1 MADPASYRPAP
12 GTIPAQPGVYRF
24 RDLEGRVLYVGKA
37 KSLRA
42 RLANYFQ
49 DELSLSPR
57 IRQMVHTASRVE
69 WVVVGSEVEALT
81 LEYSWIKEFEP
92 RFNVVFRDNKSYPY
106 LALSLDEEFPRVWI
120 TRQKHRSGVRYFG
133 PYTKVWAIR
142 ETLDDL
148 LTAFPMRSCT
158 KGQFNQAQRA
168 GRPCLYG
175 YIGRCTAPCVG
186 RISADGHREIALGLA
201 DFMDGDTSGVIA
213 ERRRKMRDAA
223 ADENFERAARL
234 RDQVVALE
242 AASERNVVVFEHNLD
257 VDIFGLEFDELEAS
271 VQVFFVRGG
280 RIRGQRGWVSE
291 EIGGL
296 TGAEIVSELMLQVY
310 GDAQYDVIP
319 EARSASTSIDD
330 RKHTP
335 VGAIPAEMWVPT
347 LPDDREEIE
356 TWLRARRGDRPVRLK
371 VPQRGNKA
379 KLAETVRENAVQALQ
394 RHKLARA
401 ADITVRSQALE
412 ELREGLGLERAPLRI
427 ECYDISHIQ
436 GQHQVASMVVFED
449 GLSKKSDYR
458 HFIVRGPDGMG
469 VADDTAA
476 MDEVLRRRLARL
488 VDGAAGDD
496 AGAAEDDARD
506 AELVGSG
513 EVQGKPRRFAYRPD
527 LLIVDGGLPQV
538 NAAQRVVDE
547 LGAVVHVVG
556 LAKRLEEVWI
566 PGDEFPVIFPRTSPA
581 LRLLQQLRDE
591 SHRFAITFHRKKR
604 GKAMTR
610 SVLDEIPGLGPA
622 KQKVLLKAFGSV
634 AKIRAASLEEL
645 QMVKGVGPRLAASIR
660 ETLGLEPSPGAKN
673 TASEAVPD
681 DVVIPTVVSPE
692 ISGDEEPDQSPE

>member
-1 MADPASYRPAP
+1 MADPADYRPAP
-12 GTIPAQPGVYRF
+12 GSIPAQPGVYRF

-49 DELSLSPR
+49 DEYSLSPR

-106 LALSLDEEFPRVWI
+106 LALSLGEDIPRVWI

-186 RISADGHREIALGLA
+186 RVTPDEHREIALGLA
-201 DFMDGDTSGVIA
+201 DFMDGDSSGVIS
-213 ERRRKMRDAA
+213 ERRREMMEAA
-223 ADENFERAARL
+223 AQESFERAARL
-234 RDQVVALE
+234 RDQVAALE
-242 AASERNVVVFEHNLD
+242 AASERNVVVFEENLD

-296 TGAEIVSELMLQVY
+296 TGADIVSELLVQVY
-310 GDAQYDVIP
+310 GDPQYDDIP
-319 EARSASTSIDD
+319 GARAESTSIDD

-335 VGAIPAEMWVPT
+335 VGAIPGQIWVPA
-347 LPDDREEIE
+347 LPGDQTQVEA
-356 TWLRARRGDRPVRLK
+356 WLRERRGDRPVRLK
-371 VPQRGNKA
+371 VPRRGNKA
-379 KLAETVRENAVQALQ
+379 KLAQTVHENAIQALA

-449 GLSKKSDYR
+449 GLAKKADYR
-458 HFIVRGPDGMG
+458 HFIVRGPEGAG
-469 VADDTAA
+469 VPDDTAA

-488 VDGAAGDD
+488 VAGAAGDD
-496 AGAAEDDARD
+496 AGAAEDEAK
-506 AELVGSG
+506 AEELVGSG

-527 LLIVDGGLPQV
+527 LLVVDGGLPQV
-538 NAAQRVVDE
+538 NAAQRVVDD
-547 LGAVVHVVG
+547 LGAEVQVIG
-556 LAKRLEEVWI
+556 LAKRLEEVWLA
-566 PGDEFPVIFPRTSPA
+566 GDDVPIIFPRASPA

-610 SVLDEIPGLGPA
+610 SALDNVPGLGPA
-622 KQKVLLKAFGSV
+622 KQKALLKAFGSV
-634 AKIRAASLEEL
+634 ARIRAASEEEL
-645 QMVKGVGPRLAASIR
+645 RAVKGVGPSLATAIR
-660 ETLGLEPSPGAKN
+660 QTLGRAPDSTHGSTQGA
-673 TASEAVPD
+673 
-681 DVVIPTVVSPE
+681 
-692 ISGDEEPDQSPE
+692 

>member
-12 GTIPAQPGVYRF
+12 GTIPTRPGVYRF

-42 RLANYFQ
+42 RLSNYFQ
-49 DELSLSPR
+49 DEYSLSPR

-69 WVVVGSEVEALT
+69 WVIVGSEVEALT

-106 LALSLDEEFPRVWI
+106 LAVSLSEEFPRVWI
-120 TRQKHRSGVRYFG
+120 TRQKHKSGVRYFG

-142 ETLDDL
+142 ETLDEL

-158 KGQFNQAQRA
+158 KGQFNQAERA

-175 YIGRCTAPCVG
+175 YIGRCSAPCVG
-186 RISADGHREIALGLA
+186 RVSAAEHREIALGLT
-201 DFMDGDTSGVIA
+201 DFMDGDTSKVINQ
-213 ERRRKMRDAA
+213 RKKEMMAA
-223 ADENFERAARL
+223 AAEENFERAARL
-234 RDQVVALE
+234 RDQVQALE
-242 AASERNVVVFEHNLD
+242 AASERNVVVFEQNLD
-257 VDIFGLEFDELEAS
+257 ADIFGLEYDELEAS

-296 TGAEIVSELMLQVY
+296 SAAEIVGELMLQVY
-310 GDAQYDVIP
+310 GDPEYDEIP
-319 EARSASTSIDD
+319 SVRADSTSIDD

-335 VGAIPAEMWVPT
+335 VGAIPAEIWVPS
-347 LPDDREEIE
+347 LPDDQSGIEE
-356 TWLRARRGDRPVRLK
+356 WLRSRRGDRPVRLK

-379 KLAETVRENAVQALQ
+379 KLAETVHENAVQALQ

-427 ECYDISHIQ
+427 ECYDISHTQ

-449 GLSKKSDYR
+449 GLSKKADYR
-458 HFIVRGPDGMG
+458 HFIVRGPEGKG
-469 VADDTAA
+469 VPDDTAA

-488 VDGAAGDD
+488 VAGAAGDD
-496 AGAAEDDARD
+496 AGAAEDEA
-506 AELVGSG
+506 AEEELSGSG
-513 EVQGKPRRFAYRPD
+513 DVQGRPRRFAYRPD
-527 LLIVDGGLPQV
+527 LLVVDGGLPQV

-547 LGAVVHVVG
+547 LGAEVQVVG

-566 PGDEFPVIFPRTSPA
+566 PGDDFPVIFPRTSPA
-581 LRLLQQLRDE
+581 LRLLQQSRDE

-610 SVLDEIPGLGPA
+610 SALDDIPGLGPA
-622 KQKVLLKAFGSV
+622 KQKELLKAFGSV
-634 AKIRAASLEEL
+634 AKIRAANVEEL
-645 QMVKGVGPRLAASIR
+645 QAVKGIGPRLAATIAQALMPAPDES
-660 ETLGLEPSPGAKN
+660 GDSVSP
-673 TASEAVPD
+673 AVP
-681 DVVIPTVVSPE
+681 PTVESPMDAE
-692 ISGDEEPDQSPE
+692 SSD